1 MVFSELLEKFNY
13 NLYKFYI
20 NSLYKLCSVL
30 YPIIKDIK
38 FILSSYDKNKNKT
51 KYNDYN
57 DYLNLTAKNNK
68 IHFLHFDFYQLVD
81 IHKM

>member
-13 NLYKFYI
+13 NLYIFYI

-38 FILSSYDKNKNKT
+38 FILSSYDKNKNK
-51 KYNDYN
+51 KCQIIQVNI
-57 DYLNLTAKNNK
+57 L
-68 IHFLHFDFYQLVD
+68 FLYMESHGLF
-81 IHKM
+81 